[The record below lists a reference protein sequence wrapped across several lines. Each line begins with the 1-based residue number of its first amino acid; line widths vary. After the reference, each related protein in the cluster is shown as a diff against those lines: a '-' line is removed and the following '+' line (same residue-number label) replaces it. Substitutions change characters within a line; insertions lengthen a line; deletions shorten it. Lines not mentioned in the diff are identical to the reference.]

1 LLATIVWKGSEVA
14 IAINQLRGM
23 TPILEGDLQAR
34 GIYNTEQLLEA
45 ARTPGGRTAL
55 GEQVG
60 VDTQRIL
67 ELANRAD
74 LSRIEGVA
82 GAYSDLL
89 EQAGVDT
96 VRELAGRNPGN
107 LHAKL
112 VAVNAER
119 RLVRRLPSRNA
130 VANWITQAKDL
141 PRRLEY

>member
-1 LLATIVWKGSEVA
+1 MA
-14 IAINQLRGM
+14 IAINRLRGM
-23 TPILEGDLQAR
+23 TPILEGDLQML

-45 ARTPGGRTAL
+45 TRTPGSRAAFGDQL
-55 GEQVG
+55 GVETRV
-60 VDTQRIL
+60 IL

-74 LSRIEGVA
+74 LSRIRGVA

-96 VRELAGRNPGN
+96 VPELAGRNPGN
-107 LHAKL
+107 LHARL

-119 RLVRRLPSRNA
+119 RLVERLPSRKA
-130 VANWITQAKDL
+130 VANWIVQAQAL